1 MAKPQIT
8 FEKRRREVEKRQR
21 AAEKL
26 ARRRTKQQR
35 RDALSPA
42 IAVADESAT

>member
-1 MAKPQIT
+1 MAKPQNT

-21 AAEKL
+21 ATEKL

-35 RDALSPA
+35 RDLLSTA
-42 IAVADESAT
+42 TLVADENVT

>member
-1 MAKPQIT
+1 MARPQNT

-26 ARRRTKQQR
+26 ERRRTKQQR
-35 RDALSPA
+35 RELLPYTPT
-42 IAVADESAT
+42 VAESVA

>member
-1 MAKPQIT
+1 MAKPQNT

-35 RDALSPA
+35 RDPLAPA
-42 IAVADESAT
+42 TLVADQSVT